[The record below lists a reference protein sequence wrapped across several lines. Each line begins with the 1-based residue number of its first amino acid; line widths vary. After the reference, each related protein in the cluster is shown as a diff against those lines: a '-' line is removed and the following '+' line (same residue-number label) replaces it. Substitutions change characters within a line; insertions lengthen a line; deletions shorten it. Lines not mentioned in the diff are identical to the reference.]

1 MLLLNIESR
10 KTYWNVKQTGT
21 LSKDVFDQHALKYKL
36 LNTSF
41 LNLIKLHDV
50 PYVTFRDNRI
60 NSLAFF
66 EKQLLLPLTTN
77 SARGQ
82 KRVKNA
88 HLEIKY
94 LFL

>member
-1 MLLLNIESR
+1 MMLLTS
-10 KTYWNVKQTGT
+10 
-21 LSKDVFDQHALKYKL
+21 L
-36 LNTSF
+36 LE
-41 LNLIKLHDV
+41 LIV
-50 PYVTFRDNRI
+50 WP
-60 NSLAFF
+60 FF

-94 LFL
+94 LFFINKGQNYALQPSESILTLFLYFVS